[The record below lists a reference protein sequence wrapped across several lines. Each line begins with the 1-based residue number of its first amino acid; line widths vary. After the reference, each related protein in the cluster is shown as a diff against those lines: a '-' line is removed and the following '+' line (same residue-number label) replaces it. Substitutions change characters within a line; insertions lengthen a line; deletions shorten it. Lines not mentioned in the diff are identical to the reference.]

1 MTFKSPLETAKAVQ
15 VTGTAK
21 TLLPWDKTILMG
33 FLAGAYIAFGG
44 LLAYIVTAGMTKA
57 GYPIGLYRFAFG
69 AVFPVG
75 LMLVVIA
82 GSELFTGNCMFPTMA
97 VLQRKAKLTGM
108 GKNWLGSY
116 VGNFIGGVFVAGVLT
131 FLTGLIVAPKTGAVA
146 SAYYLNVQVV
156 YNAKLALPFWDA
168 FYRGIGCNWLV
179 CLAVWLAVASED
191 TIGKIFGIW
200 FPIMAFVAIG
210 FEHSVANMFFI
221 PTYIFAQG
229 WGWDMGKWGEF
240 LYVNLL
246 PVTLGNII
254 GGAIFVAMIYWY
266 ALLRGTEKAEIIA
279 DRAEIDS

>member
-1 MTFKSPLETAKAVQ
+1 MTFKSPLETIKAVQ

-21 TLLPWDKTILMG
+21 TLLPWDKLLLMG
-33 FLAGAYIAFGG
+33 FLAGAYIAIGG
-44 LLAYIVTAGMTKA
+44 LLSLIVTAGMIKA
-57 GYPIGLYRFAFG
+57 GYPVGLYRFVFG

-82 GSELFTGNCMFPTMA
+82 GSELFTGNCMFPTVA
-97 VLQRKAKLTGM
+97 LLHRKASTVGLL
-108 GKNWLGSY
+108 KNWTGSY
-116 VGNFIGGVFVAGVLT
+116 IGNFIGALFVAGALSYLT
-131 FLTGLIVAPKTGAVA
+131 ALIIAPSGTAAATPAFLNTQA
-146 SAYYLNVQVV
+146 V

-179 CLAVWLAVASED
+179 CLAVWLAVASDD

-221 PTYIFAQG
+221 PAYIFANHMAG
-229 WGWDMGKWGEF
+229 DPGVWGQF
-240 LYVNLL
+240 LAVNLL
-246 PVTLGNII
+246 PVTIGNII
-254 GGAIFVAMIYWY
+254 GGVIFVAMIYWWT
-266 ALLRGTEKAEIIA
+266 LLRGSEKAEIIA

>member
-1 MTFKSPLETAKAVQ
+1 MAFKSPLETIKAVQ

-21 TLLPWDKTILMG
+21 TLLPWDKTLLMG

-82 GSELFTGNCMFPTMA
+82 GSELFTGNCMFPVTA
-97 VLQRKAKLTGM
+97 VLHGKAKLTGL

-131 FLTGLIVAPKTGAVA
+131 FLTGLIVAPKTGAVP

-179 CLAVWLAVASED
+179 CLAVYLAVASDD

-221 PTYIFAQG
+221 PTYLFAQG

-254 GGAIFVAMIYWY
+254 GGAVFVAMIYWY
-266 ALLRGTEKAEIIA
+266 ALLRGSDKAEIIA
-279 DRAEIDS
+279 DKAAVD